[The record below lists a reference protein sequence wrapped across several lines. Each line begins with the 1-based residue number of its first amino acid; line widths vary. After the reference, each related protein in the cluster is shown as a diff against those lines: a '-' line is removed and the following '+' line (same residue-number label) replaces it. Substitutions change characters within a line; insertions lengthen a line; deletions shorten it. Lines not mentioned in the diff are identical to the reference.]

1 MRELRGEDRKYL
13 RKLAHRL
20 RPVVHIGKGGLTDN
34 VIESVN
40 QALYDHE
47 LIKAKFVEFKEEK
60 RPLSEEVAQRTESHR
75 VGLIGNIAI
84 LYREHPEEE
93 KRKIRLPSKC

>member
-40 QALYDHE
+40 LALYDHE

-60 RPLSEEVAQRTESHR
+60 RSLSEEVARRTESHR

-93 KRKIRLPSKC
+93 KRKIQLPSRC